1 MSPAEPSPA
10 SEQLASEIAERV
22 RRSALTVGCAES
34 LTGGQIATTLAAA
47 PESAA
52 WFRGG
57 VVAYAAEVKFEV
69 LGVPPG
75 PVITEECAR
84 AMAVG
89 ARRVLGAD
97 VAVSVTGVGGPGE
110 EEGQPAGTVWLA
122 VSGPGVDRA
131 ELQHFDG
138 DPAQVVRGA
147 GQRALELLRDA
158 LV

>member
-1 MSPAEPSPA
+1 MSPAEPSRV
-10 SEQLASEIAERV
+10 SEQLANEIAERV
-22 RRSALTVGCAES
+22 RRSGLTVGCAES

-47 PESAA
+47 PESAT

-75 PVITEECAR
+75 PVITEKCAR

-122 VSGPGVDRA
+122 VSTPGVDRA

-138 DPAQVVRGA
+138 DPAQVVRDA